1 MGKEMLLRSYRMQS
15 PFEIRE
21 GENGTKII
29 TGKPIVF
36 NQKTNMGYFEEII
49 ERGALDGADLSDVR
63 FLINHDIKKIPLA
76 RAKANNPNSTM
87 TLKIEEDG
95 LRVTIVL
102 DVENNADARAL
113 FSAIQRGDI
122 SGMSFMFG
130 IDKEEWENLD
140 SDMPTRHIKAI
151 SIVIEVSA
159 VTFPAY
165 EGTEISARNKS
176 DLEHA
181 KEILDVANKKKEQ
194 QNKRD
199 FKADV
204 IKRMYALK

>member
-1 MGKEMLLRSYRMQS
+1 MLLRSYRMQS

>member
-1 MGKEMLLRSYRMQS
+1 MQS